1 MSRLLISY
9 QPKNPFYTTLIL
21 INKNN
26 YTDQPC
32 VEPYFLSIDPQK
44 IMPNHLD
51 FSNGLFVSEVKEQ
64 LYLHSEVPCWFGL
77 TNTGKIAIMIE
88 VDRGA
93 DFNASFQEKCRKFNI
108 DLPEAVFQRYDDDE
122 EVVKETPRESTGSP
136 SVMSSCDSE
145 MVKSTSKKSE
155 RRKELKFDHLTK
167 MKHDTKLL
175 LVKDFLH
182 SPLTP
187 IEYLQKI
194 AIKTRNLDGFN
205 FIVGDLS
212 KGLYFY
218 SNKDKERCIYE
229 LVQGEYAI
237 SSIPGLDTS
246 SEVFECV
253 RRAKKEFLKSVSTLS
268 AYDLDEVPVQYDEL
282 SKWVKSKQDMVVER
296 RKQMNSSKTL
306 HELFSIIEKEEKLG
320 IEEIHDMSYYLKLHP
335 SLFELL
341 RSMFINH
348 PVFAT
353 ELNMMILIHDSSI
366 PSEEECIK
374 TFGKKVAHTSG
385 TQKRRKGV
393 LKSSSSVQSI
403 ITPTRVISIET
414 PEKPPPP
421 MFSIDRKK
429 YLCNLYIRKYNQDLL
444 TRVRNGEFNED
455 EYWETLLGGSSS
467 LDDSFYK
474 SIFQYFYIDT
484 TTHEL

>member
-1 MSRLLISY
+1 MESFQSIALNIHSNSETIMVLNFVDVFQMNFNNR
-9 QPKNPFYTTLIL
+9 
-21 INKNN
+21 NN

-32 VEPYFLSIDPQK
+32 MEPYFLSIDLQK

-88 VDRGA
+88 VERGA

-108 DLPEAVFQRYDDDE
+108 ELPETVVLSCDDDD
-122 EVVKETPRESTGSP
+122 EVVKETPRESSASP
-136 SVMSSCDSE
+136 SVMSSCESE
-145 MVKSTSKKSE
+145 MIKSTSRKSE
-155 RRKELKFDHLTK
+155 KRKELKFEHLTK

-194 AIKTRNLDGFN
+194 ALKTRNLDGFN

-237 SSIPGLDTS
+237 SSIPGLDTAP
-246 SEVFECV
+246 EVFECV
-253 RRAKKEFLKSVSTLS
+253 RKAKKAFLRSVSELS

-282 SKWVKSKQDMVVER
+282 SKWVKSKQEMVMER
-296 RKQMNSSKTL
+296 RKQMNSSQVL
-306 HELFSIIEKEEKLG
+306 HELFSIVEKEDKHG
-320 IEEIHDMSYYLKLHP
+320 FEEIHGMDSYLKL
-335 SLFELL
+335 
-341 RSMFINH
+341 
-348 PVFAT
+348 
-353 ELNMMILIHDSSI
+353 
-366 PSEEECIK
+366 
-374 TFGKKVAHTSG
+374 
-385 TQKRRKGV
+385 Q
-393 LKSSSSVQSI
+393 
-403 ITPTRVISIET
+403 
-414 PEKPPPP
+414 
-421 MFSIDRKK
+421 
-429 YLCNLYIRKYNQDLL
+429 
-444 TRVRNGEFNED
+444 
-455 EYWETLLGGSSS
+455 
-467 LDDSFYK
+467 
-474 SIFQYFYIDT
+474 
-484 TTHEL
+484 